1 MHLDEYRKVKGL
13 TYWQYCDYLKGKY
26 GCLKE
31 CYGSKSNSRSSDGL
45 FIHHIGENEVANLS
59 NDAVRK
65 GLEKEKDQKYQ
76 SPEMLCYCDWLEHL
90 LLHIMI
96 GEETAGTT
104 NLGLEGCFTYLLPAL
119 RDFFEYGKKTCNYNA
134 AYYDVISGD
143 KDVFEDLLAR
153 YNETVKSR
161 IVVQEH
167 NKVLYE
173 QVEFN
178 LEKNNKALVVLGTG
192 LGKTLTAMNYL
203 YKHTCRGLVICPNKL
218 TMAGWEKYGDFVDV
232 TTYQSFA
239 LDYDKPDKYDYSKY
253 GLVII
258 DEAHH
263 SGYDSESDKGAAVW
277 SQGIDYVVSHG
288 VKLLGLTATPVRSDG
303 IDVGETVFG
312 GCVCE
317 GRSIEDAIEEG
328 IVHPFSYVT
337 ALYNTSEAVEQAKK
351 YKHDLEGD
359 SSDLCRK
366 LIGQLDIAIQRAPTI
381 GDILRKYMPS
391 GKRKGIIFI
400 QNIED
405 KGAVEAIF
413 RSVYPDAEYRA
424 IDSKMPEKE
433 VSDNREWFEK
443 ADEGYLL
450 AINMISEGAHYK
462 GVNTLIMF
470 RTTASYLVYAQQ
482 LGRIVTLAKN
492 EDPHAIVFDLV
503 NNVNNVSCDDREFKK
518 EKKDRNPAQDII
530 RALKAVKSDQII
542 IADEARDIVECLKE
556 IKSYSAENAPW
567 EAWEDDILREYYKTE
582 KINGCY
588 KRINDEW
595 AKRFGVDAIE
605 KRTKK
610 ALGSRVND
618 SLKLFYLSPWTES
631 EDNILKEHYPSE
643 GAKGCLKYLPNRTV
657 PTIKNRVRKLHIDNF
672 VKRFSEE
679 DDNFLQ
685 ENFQKMNIKDLAI
698 SLNASVGGV
707 RGRLK
712 KLKLKKQTRAE
723 WSEEELQIVKD
734 NYDHGVNYILTL
746 LPNRTKAMVK
756 NAVKSMGLHN
766 GKLKFW
772 TKEELETI
780 KKYYFEEGKNG
791 VSKRLGKSPMA
802 CEQKAAQL
810 NLRYKG
816 NGLDP
821 WSQKADDVVRKYYPI
836 EGSDGVYKRLTSL
849 GMSMTKSR
857 IRDRA
862 TKVLGVKSP
871 QVWTQEELDIL
882 KKFYPTEG
890 VDGILKRLKKSKSQ
904 ISNKAFKLKLKY
916 VGVHNRE
923 WTKEEDDIII
933 KNYSLGGVDRCADLL
948 DRSREAIVSRAK
960 FLNVK
965 VLTQARY
972 NQKPFKNIETGEI
985 FESTKD
991 LKEKYPE
998 IHVGNVQA
1006 CLNGKQKTSSGYH
1019 WVYLDDDH

>member
-31 CYGSKSNSRSSDGL
+31 SYGSKSNSRSSDGL

-143 KDVFEDLLAR
+143 EDVFEALLAR

-239 LDYDKPDKYDYSKY
+239 LSYDKIDYSKY

-303 IDVGETVFG
+303 IDVGETVFE

-359 SSDLCRK
+359 DSDLCRK
-366 LIGQLDIAIQRAPTI
+366 LIGQLDIAIQRAPKI

-405 KGAVEAIF
+405 KEAVEVIF

-424 IDSKMPEKE
+424 IDSKMPEYDVKK
-433 VSDNREWFEK
+433 NREWFED

-450 AINMISEGAHYK
+450 AVNMISEGAHYK

-530 RALKAVKSDQII
+530 RALKALKSDQII
-542 IADEARDIVECLKE
+542 IADEARDIVECLRE
-556 IKSYSAENAPW
+556 IKSYSAENAHW
-567 EAWEDDILREYYKTE
+567 ETWEDDILREYYKIE

-605 KRTKK
+605 KRTKQSLRYR
-610 ALGSRVND
+610 ANDCLG
-618 SLKLFYLSPWTES
+618 LFYLSPWTES
-631 EDNILKEHYPSE
+631 EDNILREHYSSD

-657 PTIKNRVRKLHIDNF
+657 PTIKNRVRKLHIDNH
-672 VKRFSEE
+672 VKRFSKE
-679 DDNFLQ
+679 DDNFLR
-685 ENFQKMNIKDLAI
+685 ENFQTMKAKDLATY
-698 SLNASVGGV
+698 LGMNVNSVTS
-707 RGRLK
+707 RLRR
-712 KLKLKKQTRAE
+712 LGLKKQTNTK
-723 WSEEELQIVKD
+723 WSEEELQIVKE

-772 TKEELETI
+772 TKEELETL
-780 KKYYFEEGKNG
+780 KKYYFEEGKHG

-821 WSQKADDVVRKYYPI
+821 WTQEADNIVKQYYPT
-836 EGSDGVYKRLTSL
+836 EGSDGVYKRLASL

-862 TKVLGVKSP
+862 TKVLGVKGP

-882 KKFYPTEG
+882 RKFYPTEG
-890 VDGILKRLKKSKSQ
+890 VDGISKMLKKSKLQ
-904 ISNKAFKLKLKY
+904 IKNKAFNLKLKY
-916 VGVHNRE
+916 ARVHNRE

-933 KNYSLGGVDRCADLL
+933 KNYSFGGVDRCADLL

-960 FLNVK
+960 ILNVK
-965 VLTQARY
+965 VSTQARY
-972 NQKPFKNIETGEI
+972 NQKPFKNLETGEV
-985 FESTKD
+985 FESTND
-991 LKEKYPE
+991 LKEKHPE
-998 IHVGNVQA
+998 IHVGDVQA
-1006 CLNGKQKTSSGYH
+1006 CLNGKQKTSRGFH
-1019 WVYLDDDH
+1019 WVFLDEDHQH

>member
-1 MHLDEYRKVKGL
+1 MNMHLDEYGKVRGM
-13 TYWQYCDYLKGKY
+13 TYGQYCDYLKGKY
-26 GCLKE
+26 GCMKE

-65 GLEKEKDQKYQ
+65 ELKEKDQKYQ

-119 RDFFEYGKKTCNYNA
+119 RDFFEYGKKTCNYNT

-143 KDVFEDLLAR
+143 EDVFEALLAR

-239 LDYDKPDKYDYSKY
+239 LSYDKYDYSKY

-359 SSDLCRK
+359 DSDLCRK
-366 LIGQLDIAIQRAPTI
+366 LIGQLDIAIQRAPKI

-424 IDSKMPEKE
+424 IDSKMPEDRVNE
-433 VSDNREWFEK
+433 NREWFEQ

-450 AINMISEGAHYK
+450 AVNMISEGAHYK

-503 NNVNNVSCDDREFKK
+503 NNVDNVSCEDREFKK
-518 EKKDRNPAQDII
+518 EKKDRNPARDII

-542 IADEARDIVECLKE
+542 IADEARDVVKCLKE
-556 IKSYSAENAPW
+556 IKQYASDSW
-567 EAWEDDILREYYKTE
+567 EEWEDNIIREYYPK
-582 KINGCY
+582 NGVSGCIDRLHGRSYGAIANRAAYLKVNNKRNPDSYWTKEEEQKLCELYPKFGRESY
-588 KRINDEW
+588 KYFTNKNKELVKYK
-595 AKRFGVDAIE
+595 AK
-605 KRTKK
+605 
-610 ALGSRVND
+610 
-618 SLKLFYLSPWTES
+618 KLHLSCNSPYSQKWTE
-631 EDNILKEHYPSE
+631 EDINILKKYYPSE
-643 GAKGCLKYLPNRTV
+643 G
-657 PTIKNRVRKLHIDNF
+657 KNVQSRLS
-672 VKRFSEE
+672 VK
-679 DDNFLQ
+679 
-685 ENFQKMNIKDLAI
+685 
-698 SLNASVGGV
+698 
-707 RGRLK
+707 
-712 KLKLKKQTRAE
+712 
-723 WSEEELQIVKD
+723 
-734 NYDHGVNYILTL
+734 
-746 LPNRTKAMVK
+746 
-756 NAVKSMGLHN
+756 
-766 GKLKFW
+766 
-772 TKEELETI
+772 
-780 KKYYFEEGKNG
+780 
-791 VSKRLGKSPMA
+791 KSPA
-802 CEQKAAQL
+802 SI
-810 NLRYKG
+810 N
-816 NGLDP
+816 
-821 WSQKADDVVRKYYPI
+821 
-836 EGSDGVYKRLTSL
+836 
-849 GMSMTKSR
+849 
-857 IRDRA
+857 
-862 TKVLGVKSP
+862 
-871 QVWTQEELDIL
+871 
-882 KKFYPTEG
+882 
-890 VDGILKRLKKSKSQ
+890 
-904 ISNKAFKLKLKY
+904 NKARILGLQY
-916 VGVHNRE
+916 NGDYNRE
-923 WTKEEDDIII
+923 WTKEEDSLLME
-933 KNYSLGGVDRCADLL
+933 NYASLGVDKCASLL
-948 DRSREAIVSRAK
+948 NKSYYAIAARARILNIKVSK
-960 FLNVK
+960 KL
-965 VLTQARY
+965 RY
-972 NQKPFKNIETGEI
+972 NQKPFKNLETGEV
-985 FESTKD
+985 FESTND
-991 LKEKYPE
+991 LKEKHPE
-998 IHVGNVQA
+998 FRVADVLA
-1006 CLNGKQKTSSGYH
+1006 CLNGKQKTSRGFH
-1019 WVYLDDDH
+1019 WVFLDEDHQH

>member
-1 MHLDEYRKVKGL
+1 MHLDEYGKVKGM
-13 TYWQYCDYLKGKY
+13 TYGQYCDYLKGKY

-65 GLEKEKDQKYQ
+65 ELKEKDQKYQ

-143 KDVFEDLLAR
+143 EDVFEALLSR

-239 LDYDKPDKYDYSKY
+239 LRYDKYDYSKY

-303 IDVGETVFG
+303 IDVGETVFR

-337 ALYNTSEAVEQAKK
+337 ALYDTSEAVEQAKK

-359 SSDLCRK
+359 DSDLCRK
-366 LIGQLDIAIQRAPTI
+366 LIGQLDIAIQRAPKI

-405 KGAVEAIF
+405 KEAVEAMV
-413 RSVYPDAEYRA
+413 RSV
-424 IDSKMPEKE
+424 
-433 VSDNREWFEK
+433 
-443 ADEGYLL
+443 
-450 AINMISEGAHYK
+450 
-462 GVNTLIMF
+462 
-470 RTTASYLVYAQQ
+470 
-482 LGRIVTLAKN
+482 
-492 EDPHAIVFDLV
+492 
-503 NNVNNVSCDDREFKK
+503 
-518 EKKDRNPAQDII
+518 
-530 RALKAVKSDQII
+530 
-542 IADEARDIVECLKE
+542 
-556 IKSYSAENAPW
+556 
-567 EAWEDDILREYYKTE
+567 
-582 KINGCY
+582 
-588 KRINDEW
+588 
-595 AKRFGVDAIE
+595 
-605 KRTKK
+605 
-610 ALGSRVND
+610 
-618 SLKLFYLSPWTES
+618 
-631 EDNILKEHYPSE
+631 
-643 GAKGCLKYLPNRTV
+643 
-657 PTIKNRVRKLHIDNF
+657 
-672 VKRFSEE
+672 
-679 DDNFLQ
+679 
-685 ENFQKMNIKDLAI
+685 
-698 SLNASVGGV
+698 
-707 RGRLK
+707 
-712 KLKLKKQTRAE
+712 
-723 WSEEELQIVKD
+723 
-734 NYDHGVNYILTL
+734 
-746 LPNRTKAMVK
+746 
-756 NAVKSMGLHN
+756 
-766 GKLKFW
+766 
-772 TKEELETI
+772 
-780 KKYYFEEGKNG
+780 
-791 VSKRLGKSPMA
+791 
-802 CEQKAAQL
+802 
-810 NLRYKG
+810 
-816 NGLDP
+816 
-821 WSQKADDVVRKYYPI
+821 
-836 EGSDGVYKRLTSL
+836 
-849 GMSMTKSR
+849 
-857 IRDRA
+857 
-862 TKVLGVKSP
+862 
-871 QVWTQEELDIL
+871 
-882 KKFYPTEG
+882 
-890 VDGILKRLKKSKSQ
+890 
-904 ISNKAFKLKLKY
+904 
-916 VGVHNRE
+916 
-923 WTKEEDDIII
+923 
-933 KNYSLGGVDRCADLL
+933 
-948 DRSREAIVSRAK
+948 
-960 FLNVK
+960 
-965 VLTQARY
+965 
-972 NQKPFKNIETGEI
+972 
-985 FESTKD
+985 
-991 LKEKYPE
+991 
-998 IHVGNVQA
+998 
-1006 CLNGKQKTSSGYH
+1006 
-1019 WVYLDDDH
+1019 

>member
-1 MHLDEYRKVKGL
+1 MNLEEYDRVKEMSYGE
-13 TYWQYCDYLKGKY
+13 YCDYLRGKY
-26 GCLKE
+26 GCPKHDYPNVADARPSE
-31 CYGSKSNSRSSDGL
+31 GL
-45 FIHHIGENEVANLS
+45 FIHHIGENEIANLS
-59 NDAVRK
+59 NESIRVESDH
-65 GLEKEKDQKYQ
+65 KYQ
-76 SPEMLCYCDWLEHL
+76 TPEMLCYCDWLEHL

-119 RDFFEYGKKTCNYNA
+119 RDFFEDGKKTCKYND
-134 AYYDVISGD
+134 AYYDVISGN
-143 KDVFEDLLAR
+143 KDVFDALLLR
-153 YNETVKSR
+153 YNETVRSR
-161 IVVQEH
+161 VVVQDH
-167 NKVLYE
+167 NMVLYE
-173 QVEFN
+173 EVEFN

-203 YKHTCRGLVICPNKL
+203 YKHTCKGLVICPNKL
-218 TMAGWEKYGDFVDV
+218 TKAGWEKYGEFVDV

-239 LDYDKPDKYDYSKY
+239 LSYNKIDYSKY

-263 SGYDSESDKGAAVW
+263 AGYDAESDKGAAIW
-277 SQGIDYVVSHG
+277 SQGIEYVVAHG
-288 VKLLGLTATPVRSDG
+288 IKLLGLTATPIRSDG
-303 IDVGETVFG
+303 INIGKTVFG
-312 GCVCE
+312 GYVCE
-317 GRSIEDAIEEG
+317 GKSVEDAIEEG

-337 ALYNTSEAVEQAKK
+337 ALYDTSEAVKQAKK

-359 SSDLCRK
+359 DSALCRK
-366 LIGQLDIAIQRAPTI
+366 LIGQLDIAIQRAPKI
-381 GDILRKYMPS
+381 GDILRKYMPQ

-405 KGAVEAIF
+405 KGGVEAIF
-413 RSVYPDAEYRA
+413 RGVYPDAEYKA
-424 IDSKMPEKE
+424 IDSKMPDDE
-433 VSDNREWFEK
+433 VVANREWFEK
-443 ADEGYLL
+443 TDEGYLL
-450 AINMISEGAHYK
+450 AVNMISEGAHYK

-470 RTTASYLVYAQQ
+470 RSTVSYLVYAQQ
-482 LGRIVTLAKN
+482 LGRIITLTKN

-503 NNVNNVSCDDREFKK
+503 NNVNNISYDDEGFKK
-518 EKKDRNPAQDII
+518 EKKEKKDKNPAQGII

-542 IADEARDIVECLKE
+542 IADEARDIVECLRE
-556 IKSYSAENAPW
+556 I
-567 EAWEDDILREYYKTE
+567 
-582 KINGCY
+582 
-588 KRINDEW
+588 
-595 AKRFGVDAIE
+595 
-605 KRTKK
+605 
-610 ALGSRVND
+610 
-618 SLKLFYLSPWTES
+618 
-631 EDNILKEHYPSE
+631 
-643 GAKGCLKYLPNRTV
+643 
-657 PTIKNRVRKLHIDNF
+657 KLHISSI
-672 VKRFSEE
+672 KRFSEDE
-679 DDNFLQ
+679 DNFLR
-685 ENFQKMNIKDLAI
+685 ENFQTMRYKDLADSLGTSVHSI
-698 SLNASVGGV
+698 SD
-707 RGRLK
+707 RLK
-712 KLKLKKQTRAE
+712 RLGLKKQTRTK

-734 NYDHGVNYILTL
+734 NYDHGVNYVLTL

-791 VSKRLGKSPMA
+791 VSKRLGKSPVA

-821 WSQKADDVVRKYYPI
+821 WSQKADDIVRQYYPI
-836 EGSDGVYKRLTSL
+836 EGSDGVYKRLASL
-849 GMSMTKSR
+849 GMSVTKSR

-862 TKVLGVKSP
+862 KKVLGVKGP

-882 KKFYPTEG
+882 RKFYPTEG
-890 VDGILKRLKKSKSQ
+890 VDGISKRLKKSKLQ
-904 ISNKAFKLKLKY
+904 IKNKAFKLKLKY

-933 KNYSLGGVDRCADLL
+933 KNYSFGGVDRCADLL

-960 FLNVK
+960 ILNVK
-965 VLTQARY
+965 VSTQARY
-972 NQKPFKNIETGEI
+972 NQKPFKNIETGET

-998 IHVGNVQA
+998 IRINSVRE
-1006 CLNGKQKTSSGYH
+1006 CLKGKTKTCAGYH
-1019 WVYLDDDH
+1019 WAFVDETH

>member
-143 KDVFEDLLAR
+143 KDVFEALLAR

-239 LDYDKPDKYDYSKY
+239 LSYDKYDYSKY

-277 SQGIDYVVSHG
+277 SQGIDYVVSRG

-337 ALYNTSEAVEQAKK
+337 ALYDTSEAVEQAKK

-359 SSDLCRK
+359 GSDLCRK

-424 IDSKMPEKE
+424 IDSKMSEKE

-492 EDPHAIVFDLV
+492 DDPHAIVFDLV

-530 RALKAVKSDQII
+530 RALKDLKSDQII
-542 IADEARDIVECLKE
+542 IADEARDVVECLKE
-556 IKSYSAENAPW
+556 IKRYASDSW
-567 EAWEDDILREYYKTE
+567 EEWEDDIIREYYPK
-582 KINGCY
+582 NGVSGCIDRLHGRSYGSISNRAAFLNVNKKRDIDSYWTKEEEQQLCQLYPKFGRESY
-588 KRINDEW
+588 KYFANKSKKSVKYK
-595 AKRFGVDAIE
+595 AK
-605 KRTKK
+605 
-610 ALGSRVND
+610 
-618 SLKLFYLSPWTES
+618 SLHLSCNSPYSQKWTE
-631 EDNILKEHYPSE
+631 EDIAILKKYYPSE
-643 GAKGCLKYLPNRTV
+643 G
-657 PTIKNRVRKLHIDNF
+657 KNVQSRLS
-672 VKRFSEE
+672 VK
-679 DDNFLQ
+679 
-685 ENFQKMNIKDLAI
+685 
-698 SLNASVGGV
+698 
-707 RGRLK
+707 
-712 KLKLKKQTRAE
+712 
-723 WSEEELQIVKD
+723 
-734 NYDHGVNYILTL
+734 
-746 LPNRTKAMVK
+746 
-756 NAVKSMGLHN
+756 
-766 GKLKFW
+766 
-772 TKEELETI
+772 
-780 KKYYFEEGKNG
+780 
-791 VSKRLGKSPMA
+791 KSPA
-802 CEQKAAQL
+802 SI
-810 NLRYKG
+810 N
-816 NGLDP
+816 
-821 WSQKADDVVRKYYPI
+821 
-836 EGSDGVYKRLTSL
+836 
-849 GMSMTKSR
+849 
-857 IRDRA
+857 
-862 TKVLGVKSP
+862 
-871 QVWTQEELDIL
+871 
-882 KKFYPTEG
+882 
-890 VDGILKRLKKSKSQ
+890 
-904 ISNKAFKLKLKY
+904 NKARILGLQY
-916 VGVHNRE
+916 NGDYNRE
-923 WTKEEDDIII
+923 WTKEEDRLLME
-933 KNYSLGGVDRCADLL
+933 NYASLGVDKCASLL
-948 DRSREAIVSRAK
+948 NKSYYAIAARARILNIKVSK
-960 FLNVK
+960 KL
-965 VLTQARY
+965 RY
-972 NQKPFKNIETGEI
+972 NQKPFKNLETGEV
-985 FESTKD
+985 FESTND
-991 LKEKYPE
+991 LKEKHPE
-998 IHVGNVQA
+998 FRASDILA
-1006 CLNGKQKTSSGYH
+1006 CLNGKQKTSRGFH
-1019 WVYLDDDH
+1019 WVFLDEDHQH

>member
-1 MHLDEYRKVKGL
+1 MHLDEYRKVNGL

-65 GLEKEKDQKYQ
+65 GLEKEKDKKYQ

-96 GEETAGTT
+96 GEETVGTT
-104 NLGLEGCFTYLLPAL
+104 NLRLEGCFTYLLPAL

-143 KDVFEDLLAR
+143 KDVFEALLAR

-337 ALYNTSEAVEQAKK
+337 ALYDTSEAVEQAKK

-359 SSDLCRK
+359 GSDLCRK

-413 RSVYPDAEYRA
+413 RRVYPDAEYRA
-424 IDSKMPEKE
+424 IDSKMP
-433 VSDNREWFEK
+433 SQ
-443 ADEGYLL
+443 G
-450 AINMISEGAHYK
+450 
-462 GVNTLIMF
+462 
-470 RTTASYLVYAQQ
+470 
-482 LGRIVTLAKN
+482 
-492 EDPHAIVFDLV
+492 
-503 NNVNNVSCDDREFKK
+503 
-518 EKKDRNPAQDII
+518 
-530 RALKAVKSDQII
+530 
-542 IADEARDIVECLKE
+542 
-556 IKSYSAENAPW
+556 
-567 EAWEDDILREYYKTE
+567 KT
-582 KINGCY
+582 K
-588 KRINDEW
+588 
-595 AKRFGVDAIE
+595 
-605 KRTKK
+605 
-610 ALGSRVND
+610 
-618 SLKLFYLSPWTES
+618 
-631 EDNILKEHYPSE
+631 
-643 GAKGCLKYLPNRTV
+643 
-657 PTIKNRVRKLHIDNF
+657 
-672 VKRFSEE
+672 
-679 DDNFLQ
+679 
-685 ENFQKMNIKDLAI
+685 
-698 SLNASVGGV
+698 
-707 RGRLK
+707 
-712 KLKLKKQTRAE
+712 
-723 WSEEELQIVKD
+723 
-734 NYDHGVNYILTL
+734 
-746 LPNRTKAMVK
+746 
-756 NAVKSMGLHN
+756 
-766 GKLKFW
+766 
-772 TKEELETI
+772 
-780 KKYYFEEGKNG
+780 
-791 VSKRLGKSPMA
+791 
-802 CEQKAAQL
+802 
-810 NLRYKG
+810 
-816 NGLDP
+816 
-821 WSQKADDVVRKYYPI
+821 
-836 EGSDGVYKRLTSL
+836 
-849 GMSMTKSR
+849 
-857 IRDRA
+857 
-862 TKVLGVKSP
+862 
-871 QVWTQEELDIL
+871 
-882 KKFYPTEG
+882 
-890 VDGILKRLKKSKSQ
+890 
-904 ISNKAFKLKLKY
+904 
-916 VGVHNRE
+916 
-923 WTKEEDDIII
+923 
-933 KNYSLGGVDRCADLL
+933 
-948 DRSREAIVSRAK
+948 
-960 FLNVK
+960 
-965 VLTQARY
+965 
-972 NQKPFKNIETGEI
+972 
-985 FESTKD
+985 
-991 LKEKYPE
+991 
-998 IHVGNVQA
+998 
-1006 CLNGKQKTSSGYH
+1006 
-1019 WVYLDDDH
+1019 

>member
-31 CYGSKSNSRSSDGL
+31 SYGSKSNSRSSDGL

-65 GLEKEKDQKYQ
+65 GLENEKGKKYQ

-143 KDVFEDLLAR
+143 KDVFEALLAR

-232 TTYQSFA
+232 MTYQSFA
-239 LDYDKPDKYDYSKY
+239 TRYDEIDYSKY

-288 VKLLGLTATPVRSDG
+288 IKLLGLTATPVRSDG

-317 GRSIEDAIEEG
+317 GRSIEDAIKEG

-359 SSDLCRK
+359 DSDLCRK
-366 LIGQLDIAIQRAPTI
+366 LIGQLDIAIQRAPKI

-405 KGAVEAIF
+405 KEAVEAIF
-413 RSVYPDAEYRA
+413 RSVYPDAEYKA
-424 IDSKMPEKE
+424 IDSKMPEDKVKE
-433 VSDNREWFEK
+433 NRKWFEN

-450 AINMISEGAHYK
+450 AVNMISEGAHYK

-542 IADEARDIVECLKE
+542 IADEARDIVECLRE
-556 IKSYSAENAPW
+556 IKSYRAENARW
-567 EAWEDDILREYYKTE
+567 ETWEDDILKKYYSLEGIKGCYE
-582 KINGCY
+582 KIN
-588 KRINDEW
+588 KEW
-595 AKRFGVDAIE
+595 HKKFGLDKVEE
-605 KRTKK
+605 KRSRGAIGQRAHQLKIRNDRHYWSETDIQKLKECYFKFGRNKCPSMFPDRPRSGVLSKIDDLGISLKKMKRYTLQEINFIKENYKVLGIKKIAEQLNHSVQEINHK
-610 ALGSRVND
+610 ALQLGLREKSRQD
-618 SLKLFYLSPWTES
+618 TFS
-631 EDNILKEHYPSE
+631 EDD
-643 GAKGCLKYLPNRTV
+643 
-657 PTIKNRVRKLHIDNF
+657 IKFI
-672 VKRFSEE
+672 
-679 DDNFLQ
+679 
-685 ENFQKMNIKDLAI
+685 
-698 SLNASVGGV
+698 
-707 RGRLK
+707 
-712 KLKLKKQTRAE
+712 
-723 WSEEELQIVKD
+723 KD
-734 NYDHGVNYILTL
+734 NYQKLTKQELSKCLGKTKGQISGAMNRLHLTKCQASVCWSAEEIEILKNNYKKGYNELANL
-746 LPNRTKAMVK
+746 LPNRS
-756 NAVKSMGLHN
+756 KSAIINELCLLKLYVA
-766 GKLKFW
+766 GKRPW
-772 TKEELETI
+772 SNDDLEI
-780 KKYYFEEGKNG
+780 LRQYYPLEGKDG
-791 VSKRLGKSPMA
+791 VAKRLGRTPMA
-802 CEQKAAQL
+802 CAKKANIL
-810 NLRYKG
+810 G
-816 NGLDP
+816 IDNG
-821 WSQKADDVVRKYYPI
+821 
-836 EGSDGVYKRLTSL
+836 
-849 GMSMTKSR
+849 
-857 IRDRA
+857 
-862 TKVLGVKSP
+862 
-871 QVWTQEELDIL
+871 
-882 KKFYPTEG
+882 
-890 VDGILKRLKKSKSQ
+890 
-904 ISNKAFKLKLKY
+904 SNK
-916 VGVHNRE
+916 
-923 WTKEEDDIII
+923 
-933 KNYSLGGVDRCADLL
+933 
-948 DRSREAIVSRAK
+948 
-960 FLNVK
+960 
-965 VLTQARY
+965 
-972 NQKPFKNIETGEI
+972 
-985 FESTKD
+985 
-991 LKEKYPE
+991 
-998 IHVGNVQA
+998 
-1006 CLNGKQKTSSGYH
+1006 
-1019 WVYLDDDH
+1019 

>member
-65 GLEKEKDQKYQ
+65 ELKEKDQKYQ

-119 RDFFEYGKKTCNYNA
+119 SDFFEYGKKTCNYNA

-143 KDVFEDLLAR
+143 EDVFEALLAR

-239 LDYDKPDKYDYSKY
+239 LSYDKYDYSKY

-263 SGYDSESDKGAAVW
+263 SGYDYESDKGAAVW

-337 ALYNTSEAVEQAKK
+337 ALYDTSEAVEQAKK

-359 SSDLCRK
+359 GSDLCRK
-366 LIGQLDIAIQRAPTI
+366 LIGQLDIAIQRAPKI

-405 KGAVEAIF
+405 KEAVEAIF

-433 VSDNREWFEK
+433 VDDNREWFEK

-450 AINMISEGAHYK
+450 AVNMISEGAHYK

-482 LGRIVTLAKN
+482 LGRIITLTKN

-556 IKSYSAENAPW
+556 IKQYANDSW
-567 EAWEDDILREYYKTE
+567 EEWEDDILREYYKTE
-582 KINGCY
+582 
-588 KRINDEW
+588 
-595 AKRFGVDAIE
+595 
-605 KRTKK
+605 
-610 ALGSRVND
+610 
-618 SLKLFYLSPWTES
+618 
-631 EDNILKEHYPSE
+631 
-643 GAKGCLKYLPNRTV
+643 GAKGCKKRINRTV
-657 PTIKNRVRKLHIDNF
+657 KSIQRRVYDLKLTNPPNYWSND
-672 VKRFSEE
+672 E
-679 DDNFLQ
+679 DD
-685 ENFQKMNIKDLAI
+685 
-698 SLNASVGGV
+698 
-707 RGRLK
+707 
-712 KLKLKKQTRAE
+712 
-723 WSEEELQIVKD
+723 
-734 NYDHGVNYILTL
+734 IL
-746 LPNRTKAMVK
+746 
-756 NAVKSMGLHN
+756 
-766 GKLKFW
+766 
-772 TKEELETI
+772 
-780 KKYYFEEGKNG
+780 
-791 VSKRLGKSPMA
+791 
-802 CEQKAAQL
+802 
-810 NLRYKG
+810 
-816 NGLDP
+816 
-821 WSQKADDVVRKYYPI
+821 RKYYPT
-836 EGSDGVYKRLTSL
+836 EGSNGC
-849 GMSMTKSR
+849 
-857 IRDRA
+857 
-862 TKVLGVKSP
+862 
-871 QVWTQEELDIL
+871 
-882 KKFYPTEG
+882 F
-890 VDGILKRLKKSKSQ
+890 KRLKNRNKRSINLRASVLGIHSSIYYWTESDVQKLKECYLSYGKEKCFSLFENRSKSSVLNE
-904 ISNKAFKLKLKY
+904 INKLKLSKIKAPRY
-916 VGVHNRE
+916 
-923 WTKEEDDIII
+923 TKDELDFLQ
-933 KNYSLGGVDRCADLL
+933 KNYQKLSICDLAKKLHRTKGSILTELRRMGVRQKSNEHKSFSEDELNILRKNYKKGLSELSKLLPGRNMGSIARKLNSLGLYIKHWSDDEL
-948 DRSREAIVSRAK
+948 
-960 FLNVK
+960 
-965 VLTQARY
+965 
-972 NQKPFKNIETGEI
+972 EI
-985 FESTKD
+985 
-991 LKEKYPE
+991 LRQYYPE
-998 IHVGNVQA
+998 EGRNGVAKRLGRTPKA
-1006 CLNGKQKTSSGYH
+1006 CARKANILGIDNGSNK
-1019 WVYLDDDH
+1019 

>member
-1 MHLDEYRKVKGL
+1 MNLEEYGRVKEMS
-13 TYWQYCDYLKGKY
+13 YDKYCDYLRRKY
-26 GCLKE
+26 GCPKHDYPNVADARPSE
-31 CYGSKSNSRSSDGL
+31 GL
-45 FIHHIGENEVANLS
+45 FIHHIGENEIANLS
-59 NDAVRK
+59 NESIRVESDH
-65 GLEKEKDQKYQ
+65 KYQ
-76 SPEMLCYCDWLEHL
+76 TPEMLCYCDWLEHL

-119 RDFFEYGKKTCNYNA
+119 RDFFEDGKKTCKYND
-134 AYYDVISGD
+134 AYYDVISGN
-143 KDVFEDLLAR
+143 KDVFDALLLR
-153 YNETVKSR
+153 YNETVRSR
-161 IVVQEH
+161 VVVQDH
-167 NKVLYE
+167 NMVLYE
-173 QVEFN
+173 EVEFN

-218 TMAGWEKYGDFVDV
+218 TKAGWERYGEFVDV

-239 LDYDKPDKYDYSKY
+239 LSYNKIDYSKY

-263 SGYDSESDKGAAVW
+263 AGYDAESDKGAAIW
-277 SQGIDYVVSHG
+277 SQGIEYVVAHG
-288 VKLLGLTATPVRSDG
+288 IKLLGLTATPIRSDG
-303 IDVGETVFG
+303 INIGKTVFG
-312 GCVCE
+312 GYVCE
-317 GRSIEDAIEEG
+317 GKSVEDAIEEG

-337 ALYNTSEAVEQAKK
+337 ALYDTSEAVKQAKK

-359 SSDLCRK
+359 DSALCRK
-366 LIGQLDIAIQRAPTI
+366 LIGQLDIAIQRAPKI
-381 GDILRKYMPS
+381 GDILRKYMPQ

-413 RSVYPDAEYRA
+413 RGVYPDAEYKA
-424 IDSKMPEKE
+424 IDSKMPDDE
-433 VSDNREWFEK
+433 VVANREWFEK
-443 ADEGYLL
+443 TDEGYLL
-450 AINMISEGAHYK
+450 AVNMISEGAHYK

-470 RTTASYLVYAQQ
+470 RSTVSYLVYAQQ
-482 LGRIVTLAKN
+482 LGRIITLTKN

-518 EKKDRNPAQDII
+518 EKKDRNSVQGII
-530 RALKAVKSDQII
+530 RALKAIKSDQII
-542 IADEARDIVECLKE
+542 IADEARNVVKCLREIKQYSSDSWEEWEDSILKE
-556 IKSYSAENAPW
+556 
-567 EAWEDDILREYYKTE
+567 YYTTE
-582 KINGCY
+582 ETDGCY
-588 KRINDEW
+588 QRINDAW
-595 AKRFGVDAIE
+595 AKKFGVNSIE
-605 KRTKK
+605 KRTKW
-610 ALGSRVND
+610 ALKHRVQF
-618 SLKLFYLSPWTES
+618 LKLTYRTYTSWTES
-631 EDNILKEHYPSE
+631 EDNILRKYYSSE
-643 GAKGCLKYLPNRTV
+643 GAKGCLKYLPNRTAMA
-657 PTIKNRVRKLHIDNF
+657 IINRAGKLQLHISSI
-672 VKRFSEE
+672 KRFSEDE
-679 DDNFLQ
+679 DNFLR
-685 ENFQKMNIKDLAI
+685 ENFQKMRYKDLADSLGVDVHSI
-698 SLNASVGGV
+698 SD
-707 RGRLK
+707 RLK
-712 KLKLKKQTRAE
+712 RLGLKKQTSTK

-734 NYDHGVNYILTL
+734 NYDHGVNYVLTL

-756 NAVKSMGLHN
+756 NAVKNMGLHN
-766 GKLKFW
+766 GKLKIW

-791 VSKRLGKSPMA
+791 VSKRLGKSPVA

-810 NLRYKG
+810 GLRYKG

-821 WSQKADDVVRKYYPI
+821 WSQKADDIVRQYYPI

-862 TKVLGVKSP
+862 KKVLGVKAP

-933 KNYSLGGVDRCADLL
+933 KNYSSGGVDRCADLL
-948 DRSREAIVSRAK
+948 GRSREAIKRRAGI
-960 FLNVK
+960 LNVK
-965 VLTQARY
+965 VSTQARY
-972 NQKPFKNIETGEI
+972 NQKPFKNIETGET

-998 IHVGNVQA
+998 IRIDYVRA
-1006 CLNGKQKTSSGYH
+1006 CLKGKMKTCAGYH
-1019 WVYLDDDH
+1019 WAFVDEGH